1 MNALGTLAGRWLDT
15 HPRGVPPP
23 CGAYIAAWAPAMTT
37 PDLRFEDMIRDVAC
51 RADREAFA
59 ALFRHFAPRVK
70 TMLMRGGAS
79 GQAAEELAQE
89 AMLMVWRKAAQ
100 FDPEK
105 AGASTW
111 IFTIARNLRIDALR
125 RERHPDTLLPDPTEE
140 VEEPARADEVLAT
153 AERDG
158 RVRAAM
164 KTLSPEQAAVVRAAY
179 FLDQPHAEIEK
190 QLGIPLGTVKSRLR
204 LAMSKL
210 RAALEDLA

>member
-1 MNALGTLAGRWLDT
+1 
-15 HPRGVPPP
+15 
-23 CGAYIAAWAPAMTT
+23 MTT
-37 PDLRFEDMIRDVAC
+37 PDPGFAALIHAVA
-51 RADREAFA
+51 RQADREAFA
-59 ALFRHFAPRVK
+59 TLFRHFAPRLK
-70 TMLMRGGAS
+70 TMLIHGGAS

-89 AMLMVWRKAAQ
+89 TMLIVWRKAAQ

-111 IFTIARNLRIDALR
+111 IFTIARNLRIDAFR
-125 RERHPDTLLPDPTEE
+125 RERHPDTFLPDPTEE
-140 VEEPARADEVLAT
+140 ADEPERADQVLAT

>member
-1 MNALGTLAGRWLDT
+1 MNAFGTLAGRWLASLS
-15 HPRGVPPP
+15 PG
-23 CGAYIAAWAPAMTT
+23 AWAQVMTT
-37 PDLRFEDMIRDVAC
+37 PDPGFAALILAVAEH
-51 RADREAFA
+51 ADREAFSI
-59 ALFRHFAPRVK
+59 LFRHFAPRLK

-89 AMLMVWRKAAQ
+89 TMLLVWRKAGQ

-111 IFTIARNLRIDALR
+111 IFTIARNLRIDAFR
-125 RERHPDTLLPDPTEE
+125 RERHPDTLLPDPSEAL
-140 VEEPARADEVLAT
+140 EEPVRADQVLAT
-153 AERDG
+153 AERDV

-164 KTLSPEQAAVVRAAY
+164 ETLSPEQADVVRAAY

-204 LAMSKL
+204 LAMTKL